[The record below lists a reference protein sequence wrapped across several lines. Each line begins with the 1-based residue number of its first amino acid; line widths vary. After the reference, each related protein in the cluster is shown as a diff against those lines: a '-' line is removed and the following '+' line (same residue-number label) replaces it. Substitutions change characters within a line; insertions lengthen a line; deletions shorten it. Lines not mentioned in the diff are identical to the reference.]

1 MNDNARNKVFKLQVF
16 FSFISA
22 SREFLK
28 PNIKFLGKNQIRE
41 ISSKSFAVD
50 NGHYLKYCQ
59 CTKILL
65 IQ

>member
-1 MNDNARNKVFKLQVF
+1 MMNDNARKKVLKLQVF

-28 PNIKFLGKNQIRE
+28 PNIKFLGKNQITE

-50 NGHYLKYCQ
+50 NGHY
-59 CTKILL
+59 
-65 IQ
+65 